1 MLRAGHGDPCLLRGA
16 VEGKCSKE
24 TELVAFD
31 RLNIKHYAIYRTVR
45 SGLLGWSA
53 WLWLGELKEEED
65 GL

>member
-1 MLRAGHGDPCLLRGA
+1 MVFGLPSCYVASWPRRSLPL
-16 VEGKCSKE
+16 
-24 TELVAFD
+24 ELVAFD

-53 WLWLGELKEEED
+53 WLWLGELREEED